1 MSSTGICKSV
11 TLFVLVFVASSFSL
25 LYADGKSSI
34 FHPEVYSSYSPS
46 FLIEPQPYDPLP
58 EMDDGLST
66 PFESLD
72 VFYSAVYDAFRLKPQ
87 RQRIFTYGYKT
98 NGLDFR
104 SEINALAGYEYT
116 HDPDFAYGFLYKG
129 MRLNASVNENWSMRS
144 IWYSGAFFGDSE
156 EAVYSSPLVDSY
168 YKTNSDKIWVDNLS
182 GDISYKNDNFYLSLG
197 RDKFQIGNS
206 ISGSIILSKAA
217 NEYGFFLA
225 EASLGA
231 FQISLLHATLISDKP
246 IAVYNDNSLANSRH
260 YPDKYLALHQ
270 ISYSW
275 RDRLQLFFGESVIYG
290 DRGMDVNYLLPQ
302 AFWRVTE
309 HNLRDR
315 DNILIYAG
323 GSFKAHQKVMLYAQ
337 AIIDEMRYAEVFGN
351 WWGNKYAFQS
361 GIQLGEPNAMK
372 PKLTLEF
379 TAVRPW
385 IYAHYLPYSP
395 YSHDGKPL
403 GHPKGANLLD
413 YSLELD
419 YPLPLYSSFNFHTSY
434 TRQGSFGNH
443 FSLNYHEEIDD
454 IDNATADW
462 LEGDI
467 SDTLAIQT
475 MLKTAVFAHHKLMIG
490 HKALFDR
497 DTWTHQIYAGWQLI
511 Y

>member
-1 MSSTGICKSV
+1 MISPRETKHVNLIVLS
-11 TLFVLVFVASSFSL
+11 LVFCCISM
-25 LYADGKSSI
+25 LYANSPSSI
-34 FHPEVYSSYSPS
+34 FHPEVHSSNSPS
-46 FLIEPQPYDPLP
+46 FLIEQQPYDPLP
-58 EMDDGLST
+58 EIDDGLST

-72 VFYSAVYDAFRLKPQ
+72 IFYSALYDAFRLQPK
-87 RQRIFTYGYKT
+87 RHSIFTYGFRA
-98 NGLDFR
+98 NGIDFR
-104 SEINALAGYEYT
+104 TEINALAGYEYT
-116 HDPDFAYGFLYKG
+116 HDEDFTYGYLYKG
-129 MRLNASVNENWSMRS
+129 MRLNASINDHWRMRS
-144 IWYSGAFFGDSE
+144 IWYSGAFFGDSDQS
-156 EAVYSSPLVDSY
+156 VHSSPLVDSY
-168 YKTNSDKIWVDNLS
+168 YKTDSDKIWVDNLS

-206 ISGSIILSKAA
+206 ISGSIILSDTA
-217 NEYGFFLA
+217 NEYGYFLA

-231 FQISLLHATLISDKP
+231 FQLSLLHATLISDSP
-246 IAVYNDNSLANSRH
+246 IPVYNDNNLANTRH

-275 RDRLQLFFGESVIYG
+275 RDRLKLFFGESVIYG

-323 GSFKAHQKVMLYAQ
+323 GSLRAHQKIKLYTQ
-337 AIIDEMRYAEVFGN
+337 VIIDELRYAEVFGN

-372 PKLTLEF
+372 PRLTLEF

-403 GHPKGANLLD
+403 GYPKGSNLLD
-413 YSLELD
+413 YSIEFD
-419 YPLPLYSSFNFHTSY
+419 YPLPMYSSLNCHASY

-443 FSLNYHEEIDD
+443 FSLNYHEEIAD
-454 IDNATADW
+454 IDHTTADW

-475 MLKTAVFAHHKLMIG
+475 MLKTSVFAHHKLMVG
-490 HKALFDR
+490 HKSTFDR
-497 DTWTHQIYAGWQLI
+497 TSWKHQIYAGWQLI